1 MTRLTRD
8 KGSLQYDDRLD
19 VLAMGVKYWWEQMAQ
34 DEHDAYKDRQQEEFL
49 SGISNFMNTVN
60 QSSIDESVWTQ
71 AR

>member
-1 MTRLTRD
+1 
-8 KGSLQYDDRLD
+8 
-19 VLAMGVKYWWEQMAQ
+19 MGVKYWWEQMAQ